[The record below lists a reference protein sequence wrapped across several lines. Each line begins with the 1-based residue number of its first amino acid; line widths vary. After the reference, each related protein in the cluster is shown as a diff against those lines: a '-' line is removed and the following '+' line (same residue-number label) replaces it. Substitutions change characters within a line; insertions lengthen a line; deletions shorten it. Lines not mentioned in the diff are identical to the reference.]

1 MAEFDISTE
10 KRDRAIIAGVCIG
23 RDLDFSRSMKELEG
37 LCEACEMEV
46 VGQITQALERAEKGT
61 YMGSGKV
68 AELAE
73 AVNTLEATM
82 VVFNDSLTPSQ
93 LRNLSD
99 IVGCAVMDRST
110 LILEIFGRRATTREA
125 QLQVAVAS
133 LQYML
138 PRLVGLHEA
147 LSRQGGGSGAMS
159 NKGAGETKLELDRRR
174 LEARLTELRRELKT
188 VAAERETQR
197 KKRSTSGCIRVA
209 LVGYTNAGKSTL
221 LNGLIELES
230 VKTLGDNVQR
240 GSVDA
245 IERERVEERKVME
258 KDMLFATLDTT
269 VRRIE
274 VEGHQPLLVS
284 DTVGFIDK
292 LPHHLVEAFSST
304 LEEACE
310 ADVLLQVVDAS
321 DEDHKRHIEVTTSTL
336 EELGAGSIP
345 MIYVYNKADRCNNIT
360 ELPLIKKDGNEV
372 RIYLSAKSGLG
383 LDELLDLIEEAVSD
397 DFVTCEMLIPFSAG
411 SVVSYLKDNAV
422 ILSTEYLAEGTKIS
436 VKCSKA
442 DFGRYSEY
450 VV

>member
-1 MAEFDISTE
+1 MQYTTDKTT
-10 KRDRAIIAGVCIG
+10 KDRAIIAGVCIG

-37 LCEACEMEV
+37 LCEACDMEV
-46 VGQITQALERAEKGT
+46 VGQITQSLERAEKGT

-68 AELAE
+68 TELAD
-73 AVNTLEATM
+73 AVQTLEATM

-188 VAAERETQR
+188 VASERETQR
-197 KKRSTSGCIRVA
+197 KKRATSGCIRVA

-221 LNGLIELES
+221 LNGLIDLEE
-230 VKTLGDNVQR
+230 K
-240 GSVDA
+240 DA
-245 IERERVEERKVME
+245 SGRSNLNSDKEFERVEERKVME

-310 ADVLLQVVDAS
+310 ADVLLHVVDAS
-321 DEDHKRHIEVTTSTL
+321 DDDHKRHMEVTTSTL
-336 EELGAGSIP
+336 DDLGAGSIP
-345 MIYVYNKADRCNNIT
+345 TIYVYNKADRCTNIT
-360 ELPLIKKDGNEV
+360 ELPLVKKEGDEV
-372 RIYLSAKSGLG
+372 RIYLSAKKGKGLG
-383 LDELLDLIEEAVSD
+383 ELLELIEEAVSD
-397 DFVTCEMLIPFSAG
+397 DYVTCKFMVPFSAG
-411 SVVSYLKDNAV
+411 NVVSYMKENAV
-422 ILSTEYLAEGTKIS
+422 ILSTEYTADGTLIE

-442 DFGRYSEY
+442 DFGRYKEY
-450 VV
+450 LETDK

>member
-1 MAEFDISTE
+1 MAEFDTDN
-10 KRDRAIIAGVCIG
+10 KKKDRAIVAGVCIG
-23 RDLDFSRSMKELEG
+23 RDLDFNRSMHELEG
-37 LCEACEMEV
+37 LCEACDMEV
-46 VGQITQALERAEKGT
+46 VGSITQSLERAEKGT

-68 AELAE
+68 AELAD
-73 AVNTLEATM
+73 AVATLEATM

-188 VAAERETQR
+188 VSQERETQR
-197 KKRSTSGCIRVA
+197 KKRSASGCIRVA

-221 LNGLIELES
+221 LNGLIDLDERFDNGS
-230 VKTLGDNVQR
+230 KTDEVTMIR
-240 GSVDA
+240 
-245 IERERVEERKVME
+245 REERKVME

-274 VEGHQPLLVS
+274 IEGHQPLLVS

-310 ADVLLQVVDAS
+310 ADVLLHVIDAS
-321 DEDHKRHIEVTTSTL
+321 DEDHKRHIEVTNSTL
-336 EELGAGSIP
+336 DNLGAGSIP
-345 MIYVYNKADRCNNIT
+345 TIYVYNKADRCDNVA
-360 ELPLIKKDGNEV
+360 ELPLVKKDGDEV
-372 RIYLSAKSGLG
+372 RIYLSAKRGIGL
-383 LDELLDLIEEAVSD
+383 EALLDLIEEAVAD
-397 DFVTCEMLIPFSAG
+397 GFVSCELLVPFSAG
-411 SVVSYLKDNAV
+411 SVVSYMKENAV
-422 ILSTEYLAEGTKIS
+422 ILNTEYLPEGTKLS

-442 DFGRYSEY
+442 DFGRYNEY
-450 VV
+450 VI